1 VRLFWIT
8 ITGIC
13 IVAALL
19 LLARQRLDA
28 AFVVGTLG
36 VVAWFLSYRVQMKRI
51 IEANEIQQTRVEDSN
66 EDVDY

>member
-1 VRLFWIT
+1 M
-8 ITGIC
+8 
-13 IVAALL
+13 AALV

-28 AFVVGTLG
+28 AFVAGTLG

-51 IEANEIQQTRVEDSN
+51 IESNDIQQTRVEDSN

>member
-1 VRLFWIT
+1 
-8 ITGIC
+8 
-13 IVAALL
+13 VAALV

-36 VVAWFLSYRVQMKRI
+36 IVAWFLSYRVQMKRI
-51 IEANEIQQTRVEDSN
+51 IEANDIQQTRVEDSN

>member
-13 IVAALL
+13 IATALV

-36 VVAWFLSYRVQMKRI
+36 IVAWFLSYRVQMKSI
-51 IEANEIQQTRVEDSN
+51 IEANDIQQTRVEDSN

>member
-1 VRLFWIT
+1 M
-8 ITGIC
+8 
-13 IVAALL
+13 AALV

-36 VVAWFLSYRVQMKRI
+36 VVAWILSYRVQMKRI
-51 IEANEIQQTRVEDSN
+51 IEANDIQQTRVEDSN

>member
-1 VRLFWIT
+1 VKLFWMAVA
-8 ITGIC
+8 GIC
-13 IVAALL
+13 IVAALV

-36 VVAWFLSYRVQMKRI
+36 VVAWFLSYRIRMKSI
-51 IEANEIQQTRVEDSN
+51 IAANDIQQTRVEDSN